1 MKRHIVVLAFQFL
14 LLCSVCG
21 KVGYPT
27 DRISLHGIDTG
38 SIERISVVNI
48 DAALLRK
55 VSWENQPYRTIV
67 KTNSHSVGGNT
78 RTVPEML
85 SYETGVMVQ
94 KTNHGGGSPSLRGL
108 HGNQTLMMVDGV
120 RLNNSIFRYGPNQ
133 YLNTVDAFAVDQLDV
148 LFGSGSIQYGSDA
161 MGGVIAAKFH
171 EPEFV
176 KCNQWVPK
184 VFFRTTTGNQEYSM
198 RSSVDRC
205 FGQNA
210 ITAGI
215 TMRQFGDVLAG
226 GDLKYQRPSGY
237 KEFDVDVKFVRKDK
251 LGKWVAAHQS
261 NNQFDV
267 PIFHRMALENYKFY
281 NTTLQARTLT
291 YLKRSLVFS
300 GKLFDEIELMAGRQN
315 QHEHREFQKNNS
327 NLLRTERDSVNTY
340 FLTTKFYGKL
350 HNRWQ
355 WVLGTDFYFDKVNS
369 ARTDADVALGTLKQ
383 IRGLYPNGS
392 TQMQNSAFG
401 YITKTGDR
409 GLVRLGGRYNYTQ
422 ITLQT
427 LETGNVQYQKGAF
440 VADGAGSFKVTKKLH
455 LYGNVGT
462 GFRSPN
468 IDDMGTLGIV
478 DFRFETPQY
487 GLLPEYSF
495 NKELGL
501 KYKSAKSQF
510 NVCVFHNAMSGLISR
525 IKAGSDSMQGYPV
538 YQKKNVGS
546 SLIYGAELDWKHE
559 WGGHWVFGGGGSLIV
574 GDNITGNEPMRRI
587 PPAMCNAVLRYKLN
601 GSVSFSMNIIGARA
615 QLRLAKGDIQD
626 NRIGPAGTPGYF
638 TGDLRCE
645 MNFKRATVDI
655 SILNLRNQR
664 YKTHGSGIYSMGRA
678 VQLLIGIK

>member
-27 DRISLHGIDTG
+27 DRISLHVIDTG

-67 KTNSHSVGGNT
+67 KTNTHSVGGNT

-108 HGNQTLMMVDGV
+108 HGNQTLMMVDGI

-237 KEFDVDVKFVRKDK
+237 KEFDVDVKFVHKDK

-261 NNQFDV
+261 NNQVDV
-267 PIFHRMALENYKFY
+267 PIFHRVALENYKFY

-340 FLTTKFYGKL
+340 FFTTKFYGKL

-440 VADGAGSFKVTKKLH
+440 VADGAGSLKVTKKLH

-478 DFRFETPQY
+478 DFRFETPQH

-525 IKAGSDSMQGYPV
+525 IKAGTDSMQGYPV
-538 YQKKNVGS
+538 YQKQNVGS

-559 WGGHWVFGGGGSLIV
+559 WGGHWVFGGGGSLIL

-655 SILNLRNQR
+655 AVLNLRNQR

>member
-27 DRISLHGIDTG
+27 DRISLHVIDTG

-67 KTNSHSVGGNT
+67 KTNTHSVGGNT

-108 HGNQTLMMVDGV
+108 HGNQTLMMVDGI

-226 GDLKYQRPSGY
+226 GDWKYQRPSGY
-237 KEFDVDVKFVRKDK
+237 KEFDVDLKFVHKDK

-267 PIFHRMALENYKFY
+267 PIFHRVALENYKFY

-340 FLTTKFYGKL
+340 FFTTKFYGKL

-440 VADGAGSFKVTKKLH
+440 VADGAGSLKVTKKLH

-525 IKAGSDSMQGYPV
+525 IKAGTDSMQGYPV
-538 YQKKNVGS
+538 YQKQNVGS

-601 GSVSFSMNIIGARA
+601 GSVSFSMNIIGAKD

-655 SILNLRNQR
+655 AVLNLRNQR

>member
-38 SIERISVVNI
+38 SIERITVVNI

-55 VSWENQPYRTIV
+55 VSWENQPYRTLI

-148 LFGSGSIQYGSDA
+148 LLGSGSIQYGSDA
-161 MGGVIAAKFH
+161 MGGVMAAKFH

-184 VFFRTTTGNQEYSM
+184 VLFRTTTGNQEYSM

-226 GDLKYQRPSGY
+226 GDLRYQRPSGY
-237 KEFDVDVKFVRKDK
+237 KEFDVDVKFVHKDK

-267 PIFHRMALENYKFY
+267 PIFHRVALENYKFY
-281 NTTLQARTLT
+281 NTILQARTLT

-340 FLTTKFYGKL
+340 FFTTKFYGKL

-355 WVLGTDFYFDKVNS
+355 WVLGTDLYFDKVNS
-369 ARTDADVALGTLKQ
+369 ARMDADLAMGTLKQ
-383 IRGLYPNGS
+383 LRGLYPNGS

-440 VADGAGSFKVTKKLH
+440 VADGAGSLKVTKKLH

-501 KYKSAKSQF
+501 KYKSAKSQV
-510 NVCVFHNAMSGLISR
+510 NVCVFHNSMSGLISR
-525 IKAGSDSMQGYPV
+525 IKSGSDSMQGYPV
-538 YQKKNVGS
+538 YQKQNVGS

-574 GDNITGNEPMRRI
+574 GHNITGNEPMRRI

-645 MNFKRATVDI
+645 MNFKRATVDVA
-655 SILNLRNQR
+655 ILNLRNQR

>member
-27 DRISLHGIDTG
+27 DRISLHVIDTG

-67 KTNSHSVGGNT
+67 KTNTHSVGGNT

-108 HGNQTLMMVDGV
+108 HGNQTLMMVDGI

-226 GDLKYQRPSGY
+226 GDWKYQRPSGY
-237 KEFDVDVKFVRKDK
+237 KEFDVDLKFVHKDK

-267 PIFHRMALENYKFY
+267 PIFHRVALENYKFY

-340 FLTTKFYGKL
+340 FFTTKFYGKL

-440 VADGAGSFKVTKKLH
+440 VADGAGSLKVTKKLH

-525 IKAGSDSMQGYPV
+525 IKAGTDSMQGYPV
-538 YQKKNVGS
+538 YQKQNVGS

-601 GSVSFSMNIIGARA
+601 GSVSFSMNIIGAKD

-655 SILNLRNQR
+655 AILNLRNQR

>member
-1 MKRHIVVLAFQFL
+1 MKRHIVVLAFQL
-14 LLCSVCG
+14 LIVCSVCG

-267 PIFHRMALENYKFY
+267 PIFHRVALENYKFY

-340 FLTTKFYGKL
+340 FFTTKFYGKL

-440 VADGAGSFKVTKKLH
+440 VADGAGSLKVTKKLH

-538 YQKKNVGS
+538 YQKQNLGS

-559 WGGHWVFGGGGSLIV
+559 FGGHWVFGGGGSLIV

-655 SILNLRNQR
+655 AILNLRNQR

>member
-27 DRISLHGIDTG
+27 DRISLHVIDTG

-67 KTNSHSVGGNT
+67 KTNTHSVGGNT

-267 PIFHRMALENYKFY
+267 PIFHRVALENYKFY

-291 YLKRSLVFS
+291 YLKRSLIFS

-340 FLTTKFYGKL
+340 FFTTKFYGKL

-440 VADGAGSFKVTKKLH
+440 VADGAGSLKVTKKLH

-538 YQKKNVGS
+538 YQKQNLGS

-601 GSVSFSMNIIGARA
+601 GSVSFAMNIIGARA
-615 QLRLAKGDIQD
+615 QLRLARGDIQD

-655 SILNLRNQR
+655 AILNLRNQR

>member
-27 DRISLHGIDTG
+27 DRISLHVIDTG

-67 KTNSHSVGGNT
+67 KTNTHSVGGNT

-108 HGNQTLMMVDGV
+108 HGNQTLMMVDGI
-120 RLNNSIFRYGPNQ
+120 RLNNSIFRCGPNQ

-237 KEFDVDVKFVRKDK
+237 KEFDVDVKFVHKDK

-261 NNQFDV
+261 NNQVDV
-267 PIFHRMALENYKFY
+267 PIFHRVALENYKFY

-340 FLTTKFYGKL
+340 FFTTKFYGKL

-440 VADGAGSFKVTKKLH
+440 VADGAGSLKVTKKLH

-538 YQKKNVGS
+538 YQKQNVGS
-546 SLIYGAELDWKHE
+546 SLIYGAELDWNHE
-559 WGGHWVFGGGGSLIV
+559 FGGHWVFSGGGSLIV

-655 SILNLRNQR
+655 AILNLRNQR

>member
-67 KTNSHSVGGNT
+67 KTNTHSVGGNT

-176 KCNQWVPK
+176 KCNQWIPK
-184 VFFRTTTGNQEYSM
+184 VFFRTTKGNQEYSM

-226 GDLKYQRPSGY
+226 GDWKYQRPSGY
-237 KEFDVDVKFVRKDK
+237 KEFDVDVKFVHKDK

-267 PIFHRMALENYKFY
+267 PIFHRVALENYKFY
-281 NTTLQARTLT
+281 NTTLQARTLS

-340 FLTTKFYGKL
+340 FFTTKFYGKL

-369 ARTDADVALGTLKQ
+369 ARTDADVAMGTLKQ

-401 YITKTGDR
+401 YITKTGDW

-440 VADGAGSFKVTKKLH
+440 VADGAGSLKVTKKLH

-538 YQKKNVGS
+538 YQKQNVGS

-601 GSVSFSMNIIGARA
+601 GSVSFAMNIIGARA

-655 SILNLRNQR
+655 AILNLRNQR

>member
-1 MKRHIVVLAFQFL
+1 MKRHTVVLAFQFL

-340 FLTTKFYGKL
+340 FFTTKFYGKL

-409 GLVRLGGRYNYTQ
+409 GLVRLGVRYNYTQ

-538 YQKKNVGS
+538 YQKQNVGS

-574 GDNITGNEPMRRI
+574 GDNIMGNEPMRRI

-655 SILNLRNQR
+655 AILNLRNQR

>member
-27 DRISLHGIDTG
+27 DRISLHVVDTG

-237 KEFDVDVKFVRKDK
+237 KEFDVDVKFVHKDK

-261 NNQFDV
+261 NNQVDV
-267 PIFHRMALENYKFY
+267 PIFHRVALENYKFY

-340 FLTTKFYGKL
+340 FFTTKFYGKL

-383 IRGLYPNGS
+383 IRGLYPKGS

-422 ITLQT
+422 IILQT

-440 VADGAGSFKVTKKLH
+440 VADGAGSLKVTKKLH

-478 DFRFETPQY
+478 DFRFETPQH

-525 IKAGSDSMQGYPV
+525 IKAGTDSMQGYPV
-538 YQKKNVGS
+538 YQKQNVGS

-655 SILNLRNQR
+655 AVLNLRNQR

>member
-237 KEFDVDVKFVRKDK
+237 KEFDVDVKFVHKDK

-267 PIFHRMALENYKFY
+267 PIFHRVALENYKFY

-340 FLTTKFYGKL
+340 FFTTKFYGKL

-538 YQKKNVGS
+538 YQKQNVGS

-601 GSVSFSMNIIGARA
+601 GSVSFSMNIIGAKD

-655 SILNLRNQR
+655 AILNLRNQR

>member
-1 MKRHIVVLAFQFL
+1 MKRHIVVLAFQL
-14 LLCSVCG
+14 LIVCSVCG

-267 PIFHRMALENYKFY
+267 PIFHRVALENYKFY

-291 YLKRSLVFS
+291 YLKRILVFS

-340 FLTTKFYGKL
+340 FFTTKFYGKL

-369 ARTDADVALGTLKQ
+369 ARMDADAALGTLKQ

-440 VADGAGSFKVTKKLH
+440 VADGAGSLKVTKKLH

-538 YQKKNVGS
+538 YQKQNLGS

-559 WGGHWVFGGGGSLIV
+559 FGGHWVFGGGGSLIV

-655 SILNLRNQR
+655 AILNLRNQR

>member
-1 MKRHIVVLAFQFL
+1 MKRHIVVLAFQL
-14 LLCSVCG
+14 LIVCSVCG

-176 KCNQWVPK
+176 KCNQWIPK

-267 PIFHRMALENYKFY
+267 PIFHRVALENYKFY

-340 FLTTKFYGKL
+340 FFTTKFYGKL

-538 YQKKNVGS
+538 YQKQNVGS

-574 GDNITGNEPMRRI
+574 GDNIMGNEPMRRI

-655 SILNLRNQR
+655 AILNLRNQR

>member
-55 VSWENQPYRTIV
+55 VSWENQPYRTII
-67 KTNSHSVGGNT
+67 KTNTHSVGGNT

-108 HGNQTLMMVDGV
+108 HGNQTLMMVDGI

-237 KEFDVDVKFVRKDK
+237 KEFDVDVKFVHKDK
-251 LGKWVAAHQS
+251 LGKWVSAYQS

-267 PIFHRMALENYKFY
+267 PIFHRVALENYKFY

-291 YLKRSLVFS
+291 YLKRSLVFA
-300 GKLFDEIELMAGRQN
+300 GKLFDEIELMAGSQN

-340 FLTTKFYGKL
+340 FFTTKFYGKL

-478 DFRFETPQY
+478 DFRFETPQH

-525 IKAGSDSMQGYPV
+525 IKAGTDSMQGYPV
-538 YQKKNVGS
+538 YQKQNVGS

-655 SILNLRNQR
+655 AVLNLRNQR

>member
-1 MKRHIVVLAFQFL
+1 MKRHIVVLAFQL
-14 LLCSVCG
+14 LIVCSVCG

-38 SIERISVVNI
+38 SIERISIVNI

-267 PIFHRMALENYKFY
+267 PIFHRVALENYKFY

-340 FLTTKFYGKL
+340 FFTTKFYGKL

-440 VADGAGSFKVTKKLH
+440 VADGAGSLKVTKKLH

-538 YQKKNVGS
+538 YQKQNLGS

-655 SILNLRNQR
+655 AILNLRNQR

>member
-55 VSWENQPYRTIV
+55 VSWENQPYRTII
-67 KTNSHSVGGNT
+67 KTNTHSVGGNT

-85 SYETGVMVQ
+85 SYETGIMVQ

-108 HGNQTLMMVDGV
+108 HGNQTLMMVDGI

-133 YLNTVDAFAVDQLDV
+133 YLNTIDAFAVDQIEV

-226 GDLKYQRPSGY
+226 GDWKYQRPSGY
-237 KEFDVDVKFVRKDK
+237 KEFDVDLKFVHKDK

-267 PIFHRMALENYKFY
+267 PIFHRVALENYKFY
-281 NTTLQARTLT
+281 NTTLQARTLS

-340 FLTTKFYGKL
+340 FFTTKFYGKL

-369 ARTDADVALGTLKQ
+369 ARTDADVAMGTLKQ

-401 YITKTGDR
+401 YITKTGDW

-440 VADGAGSFKVTKKLH
+440 VADGAGSLKVTKKLH

-538 YQKKNVGS
+538 YQKQNVGS

-601 GSVSFSMNIIGARA
+601 GSVSFAMNIIGARA

-655 SILNLRNQR
+655 AILNLRNQR

>member
-1 MKRHIVVLAFQFL
+1 MKRHFIVLTFQFL
-14 LLCSVCG
+14 LLCGVCG

-55 VSWENQPYRTIV
+55 VSWENQPYRTII
-67 KTNSHSVGGNT
+67 KTNTHSVGGNT

-237 KEFDVDVKFVRKDK
+237 KEFDVDVKFVHKDK

-267 PIFHRMALENYKFY
+267 PIFHRVALENYKFY
-281 NTTLQARTLT
+281 NTTLQARTLS

-300 GKLFDEIELMAGRQN
+300 GKLFDEIELMVGRQN

-340 FLTTKFYGKL
+340 FFTTKFYGKL

-369 ARTDADVALGTLKQ
+369 ARTDADVAMGTLKQ

-440 VADGAGSFKVTKKLH
+440 VADGAGSLKVTKKLH

-538 YQKKNVGS
+538 YQKQNVGS

-574 GDNITGNEPMRRI
+574 GNNITGNEPMRRI

-655 SILNLRNQR
+655 AILNLRNQR
-664 YKTHGSGIYSMGRA
+664 YKTHGSGIYGMGRA
-678 VQLLIGIK
+678 VQLFIGIK

>member
-14 LLCSVCG
+14 LLCSVYG
-21 KVGYPT
+21 KIGYPT
-27 DRISLHGIDTG
+27 DRISFHGIDTG

-226 GDLKYQRPSGY
+226 GDWKYQRPSGY
-237 KEFDVDVKFVRKDK
+237 KEFDVDVKFVHKDK

-267 PIFHRMALENYKFY
+267 PIFHRVALENYKFY

-340 FLTTKFYGKL
+340 FFTTKFYGKL

-538 YQKKNVGS
+538 YQKQNVGS

-574 GDNITGNEPMRRI
+574 GHNITGNEPMRRI

-655 SILNLRNQR
+655 AILNLRNQR

>member
-1 MKRHIVVLAFQFL
+1 MKRHIVVLAFQFI

-38 SIERISVVNI
+38 SIERITVVNI

-267 PIFHRMALENYKFY
+267 PIFHRVALENYKFY

-340 FLTTKFYGKL
+340 FFTTKFYGKL

-538 YQKKNVGS
+538 YQKQNVGS

-626 NRIGPAGTPGYF
+626 NRIGLAGTPGYF

-655 SILNLRNQR
+655 AILNLRNQR

>member
-1 MKRHIVVLAFQFL
+1 MKRHIVVLAFQL
-14 LLCSVCG
+14 LIVCSVCG

-38 SIERISVVNI
+38 SIERISIVNI

-267 PIFHRMALENYKFY
+267 PIFHRVALENYKFY

-340 FLTTKFYGKL
+340 FFTTKFYGKL

-369 ARTDADVALGTLKQ
+369 ARMDADVALGTLKQ

-538 YQKKNVGS
+538 YQKQNVGS

-574 GDNITGNEPMRRI
+574 GDNIMGNEPMRRI

-655 SILNLRNQR
+655 AILNLRNQR

>member
-1 MKRHIVVLAFQFL
+1 MKRHIVVLVFQFL

-108 HGNQTLMMVDGV
+108 HGNQTLMMVDGI

-340 FLTTKFYGKL
+340 FFTTKFYGKL

-355 WVLGTDFYFDKVNS
+355 WVLGTDFYLDKVNS
-369 ARTDADVALGTLKQ
+369 ARTDVDVAPGTLKQ

-525 IKAGSDSMQGYPV
+525 IKSGSDSMQGYPV
-538 YQKKNVGS
+538 YQKQNVGS

-655 SILNLRNQR
+655 AILNLRNQR

>member
-27 DRISLHGIDTG
+27 DRISLHVVDTG

-108 HGNQTLMMVDGV
+108 HGNQTLMMVDGI

-226 GDLKYQRPSGY
+226 GDWKYQRPSGY
-237 KEFDVDVKFVRKDK
+237 KEFDVDLKFVHKDK

-267 PIFHRMALENYKFY
+267 PIFHRVALENYKFY

-355 WVLGTDFYFDKVNS
+355 WVLGTDFYFDNVNS

-525 IKAGSDSMQGYPV
+525 IKAGTDSMQGYPV
-538 YQKKNVGS
+538 YQKQNVGS

>member
-1 MKRHIVVLAFQFL
+1 
-14 LLCSVCG
+14 
-21 KVGYPT
+21 
-27 DRISLHGIDTG
+27 
-38 SIERISVVNI
+38 
-48 DAALLRK
+48 
-55 VSWENQPYRTIV
+55 
-67 KTNSHSVGGNT
+67 
-78 RTVPEML
+78 
-85 SYETGVMVQ
+85 
-94 KTNHGGGSPSLRGL
+94 
-108 HGNQTLMMVDGV
+108 
-120 RLNNSIFRYGPNQ
+120 
-133 YLNTVDAFAVDQLDV
+133 
-148 LFGSGSIQYGSDA
+148 
-161 MGGVIAAKFH
+161 
-171 EPEFV
+171 
-176 KCNQWVPK
+176 
-184 VFFRTTTGNQEYSM
+184 
-198 RSSVDRC
+198 
-205 FGQNA
+205 
-210 ITAGI
+210 
-215 TMRQFGDVLAG
+215 MRQFGDVLAG
-226 GDLKYQRPSGY
+226 GDWKYQRPSGY
-237 KEFDVDVKFVRKDK
+237 KEFDVDLKFVHKDK

-261 NNQFDV
+261 NNQVDV
-267 PIFHRMALENYKFY
+267 PIFHRVALENYKFY

-340 FLTTKFYGKL
+340 FFTTKFYGKL

-440 VADGAGSFKVTKKLH
+440 VADGAGSLKVTKKLH

-468 IDDMGTLGIV
+468 IDDMGTLGII

-525 IKAGSDSMQGYPV
+525 IKAGTDSMQGYPV
-538 YQKKNVGS
+538 YQKQNVGS

-601 GSVSFSMNIIGARA
+601 GSVSFSMNIIGAKD

-655 SILNLRNQR
+655 AVLNLRNQR

>member
-27 DRISLHGIDTG
+27 DRISLHVIDTG

-67 KTNSHSVGGNT
+67 KTNTHSVGGNT

-108 HGNQTLMMVDGV
+108 HGNQTLMMVDGI

-237 KEFDVDVKFVRKDK
+237 KEFDVDVKFVHKDK
-251 LGKWVAAHQS
+251 LGKWVSAHQS
-261 NNQFDV
+261 NNQVDV
-267 PIFHRMALENYKFY
+267 PIFHRVALENYKFY

-340 FLTTKFYGKL
+340 FFTTKFYGKL

-440 VADGAGSFKVTKKLH
+440 VADGAGSLKVTKKLH

-538 YQKKNVGS
+538 YQKQNVGS
-546 SLIYGAELDWKHE
+546 SLIYGAELDWNHE
-559 WGGHWVFGGGGSLIV
+559 FGGHWVFSGGGSLIV

-655 SILNLRNQR
+655 AILNLRNQR

>member
-1 MKRHIVVLAFQFL
+1 MKRHIVVLAFQL
-14 LLCSVCG
+14 LIVCSVCG

-340 FLTTKFYGKL
+340 FFTTKFYGKL

-538 YQKKNVGS
+538 YQKQNLGS

-655 SILNLRNQR
+655 AILNLRNQR

>member
-1 MKRHIVVLAFQFL
+1 MKRHIVVLTFQFL

-55 VSWENQPYRTIV
+55 VSWENQPYRTII
-67 KTNSHSVGGNT
+67 KTNTHSAGGNT

-108 HGNQTLMMVDGV
+108 HGNQTLMMVDGI

-176 KCNQWVPK
+176 KCNQWIPK
-184 VFFRTTTGNQEYSM
+184 VFFRTTKGNQEYSM

-226 GDLKYQRPSGY
+226 GDWKYQRPSGY
-237 KEFDVDVKFVRKDK
+237 KEFDVDLKFVHKDK

-267 PIFHRMALENYKFY
+267 PIFHRVALENYKFY
-281 NTTLQARTLT
+281 NTTLQARTLS

-340 FLTTKFYGKL
+340 FFTTKFYGKL

-369 ARTDADVALGTLKQ
+369 ARMDADVAMGTLKQ

-440 VADGAGSFKVTKKLH
+440 VADGAGSLKVTKKLH

-510 NVCVFHNAMSGLISR
+510 NVCVFHNSMSGLISR

-538 YQKKNVGS
+538 YQKQNVGS

-601 GSVSFSMNIIGARA
+601 GSVSFAMNIIGARA

-655 SILNLRNQR
+655 AILNLRNQR

>member
-226 GDLKYQRPSGY
+226 GDWKYQRPSGY
-237 KEFDVDVKFVRKDK
+237 KEFDVDLKFVHKDK

-267 PIFHRMALENYKFY
+267 PIFHRVALENYKFY

-340 FLTTKFYGKL
+340 FFTTKFYGKL

-525 IKAGSDSMQGYPV
+525 IKAGTDSMQGYPV
-538 YQKKNVGS
+538 YQKQNVGS

-655 SILNLRNQR
+655 AILNLRNQR

>member
-1 MKRHIVVLAFQFL
+1 MKRHIVVLAFQFI

-38 SIERISVVNI
+38 SIERITVVNI

-267 PIFHRMALENYKFY
+267 PIFHRVALENYKFY

-300 GKLFDEIELMAGRQN
+300 CKLFDEIELMAGRQN

-340 FLTTKFYGKL
+340 FFTTKFYGKL

-538 YQKKNVGS
+538 YQKQNVGS

-626 NRIGPAGTPGYF
+626 NRIGLAGTPGYF

-655 SILNLRNQR
+655 AILNLRNQR

>member
-1 MKRHIVVLAFQFL
+1 MKRHIVVLAFQL
-14 LLCSVCG
+14 LIVCSVCG

-27 DRISLHGIDTG
+27 DRISLHVIDTG

-267 PIFHRMALENYKFY
+267 PIFHRVALENYKFY

-340 FLTTKFYGKL
+340 FFTTKFYGKL

-538 YQKKNVGS
+538 YQKQNVGS

-655 SILNLRNQR
+655 AILNLRNQR

>member
-1 MKRHIVVLAFQFL
+1 MKRHIVVLAFQL
-14 LLCSVCG
+14 LIVCSVCG

-38 SIERISVVNI
+38 SIERISIVNI

-267 PIFHRMALENYKFY
+267 PIFHRVALENYKFY
-281 NTTLQARTLT
+281 NTTLQARALT

-340 FLTTKFYGKL
+340 FFTTKFYGKL

-440 VADGAGSFKVTKKLH
+440 VADGAGSLKVTKKLH

-538 YQKKNVGS
+538 YQKQNVGS

-655 SILNLRNQR
+655 AILNLRNQR

>member
-38 SIERISVVNI
+38 SIERISIVNI

-55 VSWENQPYRTIV
+55 VSWENQPYRTLV
-67 KTNSHSVGGNT
+67 KTNTHSVGGNT

-184 VFFRTTTGNQEYSM
+184 VLFRTTTGNQEYSM

-205 FGQNA
+205 FGRNA

-226 GDLKYQRPSGY
+226 GDLRYQRPSGY
-237 KEFDVDVKFVRKDK
+237 KEFDVDVKFVHKDK

-267 PIFHRMALENYKFY
+267 PIFHRVALENYKFY

-340 FLTTKFYGKL
+340 FFTNKFYGKL

-355 WVLGTDFYFDKVNS
+355 WVLGTDLYFDKVNS
-369 ARTDADVALGTLKQ
+369 ARMDADLAMGTLKQ
-383 IRGLYPNGS
+383 LRGLYPNGS

-440 VADGAGSFKVTKKLH
+440 VADGAGSLKVTKKLH

-501 KYKSAKSQF
+501 KYKSAKSQV
-510 NVCVFHNAMSGLISR
+510 NVCVFHNSMSGLISR
-525 IKAGSDSMQGYPV
+525 IKSGSDSMQGYPV
-538 YQKKNVGS
+538 YQKQNVGS

-574 GDNITGNEPMRRI
+574 GHNITGNEPMRRI

-645 MNFKRATVDI
+645 MNFKRATVDVA
-655 SILNLRNQR
+655 ILNLRNQR

>member
-1 MKRHIVVLAFQFL
+1 MKRHIVVLIFQFL
-14 LLCSVCG
+14 LLCGVCG
-21 KVGYPT
+21 KGRFEL
-27 DRISLHGIDTG
+27 DDISLTGIDTG

-67 KTNSHSVGGNT
+67 KTNTHSVGGNT

-85 SYETGVMVQ
+85 SYETGIMVQ

-108 HGNQTLMMVDGV
+108 HGNQTLMMVDGI

-133 YLNTVDAFAVDQLDV
+133 YLNTIDAFAVDQIEV

-161 MGGVIAAKFH
+161 IGGVIAAKFH

-184 VFFRTTTGNQEYSM
+184 VYLRTATGNQEYSM

-205 FGQNA
+205 FGRNA
-210 ITAGI
+210 ITAGL

-226 GDLKYQRPSGY
+226 GDNKFQRPSGY
-237 KEFDVDVKFVRKDK
+237 KEFDVDLKFVHKDK

-267 PIFHRMALENYKFY
+267 PIFHRVALENYKFY
-281 NTTLQARTLT
+281 NTTLQARMLT
-291 YLKRSLVFS
+291 YVKRNLVFS

-315 QHEHREFQKNNS
+315 QHEHREFQKNNA

-340 FLTTKFYGKL
+340 FFTTKFYGKL
-350 HNRWQ
+350 KDRWQ

-369 ARTDADVALGTLKQ
+369 ARTDADVVLGTVKSL
-383 IRGLYPNGS
+383 RGLYPNGS

-409 GLVRLGGRYNYTQ
+409 GLFRLGGRYNYSQ
-422 ITLQT
+422 IELQT
-427 LETGNVQYQKGAF
+427 LETGKVSYQKGAF
-440 VADGAGSFKVTKKLH
+440 VFDGAGSLKMGDNLH
-455 LYGNVGT
+455 LYGNLGT

-501 KYKSAKSQF
+501 KYKNAKSQV

-525 IKAGSDSMQGYPV
+525 IKAGTDSMQGYPV
-538 YQKKNVGS
+538 YQKQNVGS
-546 SLIYGAELDWKHE
+546 SLIYGAELDWRYE
-559 WGGHWVFGGGGSLIV
+559 SGRRWVLAGGGSWIV

-587 PPAMCNAVLRYKLN
+587 PPAMCNAVLKYKLN
-601 GSVSFSMNIIGARA
+601 SNLSFSMNIIGAKA
-615 QLRLAKGDIQD
+615 QLRLAKGDVQD

-655 SILNLRNQR
+655 AILNLRNQR
-664 YKTHGSGIYSMGRA
+664 YKTHGSGIYNMGRT

>member
-1 MKRHIVVLAFQFL
+1 MKRHIVVLAFQL
-14 LLCSVCG
+14 LIVCSVCG

-27 DRISLHGIDTG
+27 DRISLHVIDTG

-340 FLTTKFYGKL
+340 FFTTKFYGKL

-538 YQKKNVGS
+538 YQKQNLGS

-559 WGGHWVFGGGGSLIV
+559 FGGHWVFGGGGSLIV

-655 SILNLRNQR
+655 AILNLRNQR

>member
-1 MKRHIVVLAFQFL
+1 MKRHIVVLAFQL
-14 LLCSVCG
+14 LIVCSVCG

-38 SIERISVVNI
+38 SIERISIVNI

-267 PIFHRMALENYKFY
+267 PIFHRVALENYKFY

-340 FLTTKFYGKL
+340 FFTTKFYGKL

-440 VADGAGSFKVTKKLH
+440 VADGAGSLKVTKKLH

-538 YQKKNVGS
+538 YQKQNLGS

-559 WGGHWVFGGGGSLIV
+559 FGGHWVFGGGGSLIV

-655 SILNLRNQR
+655 AILNLRNQR

>member
-1 MKRHIVVLAFQFL
+1 MKRHIVVLAFQL
-14 LLCSVCG
+14 LIVCSVCG

-267 PIFHRMALENYKFY
+267 PIFHRVALENYKFY

-340 FLTTKFYGKL
+340 FFTTKFYGKL

-369 ARTDADVALGTLKQ
+369 ARMDADVALGTLKQ

-538 YQKKNVGS
+538 YQKQNVGS

-559 WGGHWVFGGGGSLIV
+559 FGGHWVFGGGGSLIV

-655 SILNLRNQR
+655 AILNLRNQR

>member
-55 VSWENQPYRTIV
+55 VSWENQPYRTII
-67 KTNSHSVGGNT
+67 KTNTHSSGGNT

-205 FGQNA
+205 FGKNA

-226 GDLKYQRPSGY
+226 GDWKYQRPSGY
-237 KEFDVDVKFVRKDK
+237 KEFDVDVKFVHKDK

-267 PIFHRMALENYKFY
+267 PIFHRVALENYKFY

-340 FLTTKFYGKL
+340 FFTTKFYGKL

-355 WVLGTDFYFDKVNS
+355 WVLGTDLYFDKVNS
-369 ARTDADVALGTLKQ
+369 ARMDADLAMGTLKQ
-383 IRGLYPNGS
+383 LRGLYPNGS

-440 VADGAGSFKVTKKLH
+440 VADGAGSLKVTKKLH

-501 KYKSAKSQF
+501 KYKSAKSQV
-510 NVCVFHNAMSGLISR
+510 NVCVFHNSMSGLISR
-525 IKAGSDSMQGYPV
+525 IKSGSDSMQGYPV
-538 YQKKNVGS
+538 YQKQNVGS

-574 GDNITGNEPMRRI
+574 GHNITGNEPMRRI

-655 SILNLRNQR
+655 AILNLRNQR

-678 VQLLIGIK
+678 IQLLIGIK

>member
-1 MKRHIVVLAFQFL
+1 MKRHIVVLTFQFL
-14 LLCSVCG
+14 LLCGVCG
-21 KVGYPT
+21 K
-27 DRISLHGIDTG
+27 DRFELDGISLHGIDTG
-38 SIERISVVNI
+38 SVERISVVNI

-108 HGNQTLMMVDGV
+108 HGNQTLMMVDGI

-171 EPEFV
+171 EPEFI

-184 VFFRTTTGNQEYSM
+184 VFFRTTTGSQEYSM

-226 GDLKYQRPSGY
+226 GDWKYQRPSGY
-237 KEFDVDVKFVRKDK
+237 KEFDVDVKFVHKDK

-267 PIFHRMALENYKFY
+267 PIFHRVALENYKFY

-300 GKLFDEIELMAGRQN
+300 GKLFDEIELLAGRQN

-340 FLTTKFYGKL
+340 FFTTKFYGKL

-369 ARTDADVALGTLKQ
+369 ARADADLAMGTLKQ
-383 IRGLYPNGS
+383 LRGLYPNGS

-401 YITKTGDR
+401 YITKTGDK

-422 ITLQT
+422 IELQT

-440 VADGAGSFKVTKKLH
+440 VADGAGSLKVTKKLH

-468 IDDMGTLGIV
+468 TDDMGTLGIV

-501 KYKSAKSQF
+501 KYKRAKTQV
-510 NVCVFHNAMSGLISR
+510 NVCVFHNSMSGLISR
-525 IKAGSDSMQGYPV
+525 IKAGTDSIQGYPL
-538 YQKKNVGS
+538 YQKQNVGS

-559 WGGHWVFGGGGSLIV
+559 WGGRWVFGGGGSLIV

-601 GSVSFSMNIIGARA
+601 GSVSFSMNIIAAKA

-645 MNFKRATVDI
+645 MNFKGATVDI
-655 SILNLRNQR
+655 AILNLRNQR

>member
-1 MKRHIVVLAFQFL
+1 MKRHIVVLAFQL
-14 LLCSVCG
+14 LIVCSVCG

-27 DRISLHGIDTG
+27 DRISLHVIDTG

-176 KCNQWVPK
+176 KCNQWIPK

-340 FLTTKFYGKL
+340 FFTTKFYGKL

-440 VADGAGSFKVTKKLH
+440 VADGAGSLKVTKKLH

-538 YQKKNVGS
+538 YQKQNLGS

-559 WGGHWVFGGGGSLIV
+559 FGGHWVFGGGGSLIV

-655 SILNLRNQR
+655 AILNLRNQR

>member
-340 FLTTKFYGKL
+340 FFTTKFYGKS

-538 YQKKNVGS
+538 YQKQNLGS

-655 SILNLRNQR
+655 AILNLRNQR